1 MSKIV
6 VTGTTSWGTT
16 LAILLAN
23 NGHDVTLLA
32 RSASEAQN
40 LETSR
45 QNARF
50 LPELLFPPTMHVSD
64 SIEYATDG
72 AAMAII
78 AVPSNT
84 LRDNVKALA
93 PYLDKHTILLSA
105 TKGLEKGSSMRM
117 SQVIEE
123 ELPKANLDNI
133 AVLSGPNL
141 AKEVAIRIPT
151 STVIASKDITVAQ
164 TIQAFL
170 TSSSFRVYTNTDII
184 GVELGGALKNV
195 IAIGAGIS
203 DGLGYGNNSKA
214 AFITRGLA
222 EITRLGK
229 SAGADPL
236 TFAGLA
242 GLGDLVATCYSNLS
256 RNRYVGHQLG
266 EGYKLQDILSSM
278 NNVAAGIDTTEAM
291 MKLSGK
297 LGISMPITEAIHSVV
312 FNQMDPKQA
321 VMQLMERTALAE

>member
-40 LETSR
+40 LETAR

-278 NNVAAGIDTTEAM
+278 NNVAEGIDTTEAM

-312 FNQMDPKQA
+312 FNHMDPKQA

>member
-6 VTGTTSWGTT
+6 VIGTTSWGTT

-50 LPELLFPPTMHVSD
+50 LPELLFPHTMHVSD

-105 TKGLEKGSSMRM
+105 TKGLEKSSSMRM

-151 STVIASKDITVAQ
+151 STVIGSKNLTVAQ

-278 NNVAAGIDTTEAM
+278 NNVAEGIDTTEAM

-312 FNQMDPKQA
+312 FNHMDPKQA

>member
-50 LPELLFPPTMHVSD
+50 LPELLFPHTMHVSN

-72 AAMAII
+72 ASMAII

-84 LRDNVKALA
+84 LRDNVKTLA

-105 TKGLEKGSSMRM
+105 TKGLEKGTSMRM

-141 AKEVAIRIPT
+141 AKEVSVRIPT
-151 STVIASKDITVAQ
+151 STVIASKDLTVAQ

-229 SAGADPL
+229 LAGADPL

-242 GLGDLVATCYSNLS
+242 GLGDLVATCYSSLS

-266 EGYKLQDILSSM
+266 QGYKLQDILSSM
-278 NNVAAGIDTTEAM
+278 NNVAEGIDTTEAT

-312 FNQMDPKQA
+312 FNHMDPKQA
-321 VMQLMERTALAE
+321 VTQLMERAALAE

>member
-278 NNVAAGIDTTEAM
+278 NNVAEGIDTTEAM